1 MTNDGAIKPMITL
14 RNIAA
19 GLCISARG
27 VWRLVARG
35 ELPKP
40 KKIGKASRWFVSDV
54 VEYQEKLKT
63 SK

>member
-1 MTNDGAIKPMITL
+1 MSTEGTIKPMITL
-14 RNIAA
+14 QEIAA

-40 KKIGKASRWFVSDV
+40 RKVGKASRWFVSDV
-54 VEYQEKLKT
+54 VEYQEKLKN
-63 SK
+63 SR